1 MFLTNPRTK
10 LFLGVLLNTTD
21 LSLSKPKIHIVIYLI
36 IDYNFTLWKS

>member
-1 MFLTNPRTK
+1 MFVSSPRTK
-10 LFLGVLLNTTD
+10 LFLDVLLNTID

>member
-1 MFLTNPRTK
+1 MFVSNPGTK
-10 LFLGVLLNTTD
+10 LFLGVLLNTIN